1 MATKS
6 DKFPFNEQSSTTS
19 KNQYYNL
26 NLKESEKCATLIS
39 VQSNSKPINDK
50 YCASNNCEKKE
61 IFHLWN
67 KSSKVST
74 FKTLNEENNGLK
86 KRWKNENT
94 LNAMNKSTLSLHIAA
109 YENPITSDLFGN
121 ESNAGLKKETSIKK
135 RYFIDSFKSRNPLE
149 FTRQQNGDQKTE
161 PEVSQ
166 FKASQKLLDSKQPSS
181 KTSPLVIDIA
191 FKWNKSKPEGEKKE
205 EDKPKNGSESDETE
219 TETTCSTVTK
229 TETTT
234 TQTFGD
240 TNESD
245 PNKSGN
251 TKYDSI
257 KTGSEEW
264 FEAESTQPNSASSP
278 SENKQMKTAKSKA
291 RIESNSE
298 ASTKSSESE
307 SEIATAPTQASK
319 NEESKKTELKLKT
332 AEEKVKPDSDQKPF
346 NQRRVIMFRH
356 AERMDRVFPS
366 WIRQSNSNGSYR
378 PYNSNQPSKLPKRQN
393 GLSAY
398 DSDPP
403 ITEIGK
409 IVAELS
415 GKSLMKSHTKISAIY
430 SSPAFRCIETAQIIA
445 KESGA
450 TDLKI
455 KVENGLFDWCS
466 FYEIPPTF
474 MTTSELLDAGYSIS
488 KNYRSIIS
496 KETLYKEW
504 DSETK
509 YDYYRRSHD
518 VIHKI
523 LTSTIGTVI
532 IIGHATTIDSTSRA
546 LLELSKSIP
555 STHILDRLAD
565 RYPYCTSILLEQSN
579 QNGQWRIGKS
589 LLPITFLNQTT
600 KYDKQFLLRK

>member
-1 MATKS
+1 
-6 DKFPFNEQSSTTS
+6 
-19 KNQYYNL
+19 
-26 NLKESEKCATLIS
+26 
-39 VQSNSKPINDK
+39 
-50 YCASNNCEKKE
+50 
-61 IFHLWN
+61 
-67 KSSKVST
+67 
-74 FKTLNEENNGLK
+74 
-86 KRWKNENT
+86 
-94 LNAMNKSTLSLHIAA
+94 
-109 YENPITSDLFGN
+109 
-121 ESNAGLKKETSIKK
+121 
-135 RYFIDSFKSRNPLE
+135 
-149 FTRQQNGDQKTE
+149 
-161 PEVSQ
+161 
-166 FKASQKLLDSKQPSS
+166 
-181 KTSPLVIDIA
+181 
-191 FKWNKSKPEGEKKE
+191 
-205 EDKPKNGSESDETE
+205 
-219 TETTCSTVTK
+219 
-229 TETTT
+229 
-234 TQTFGD
+234 
-240 TNESD
+240 
-245 PNKSGN
+245 
-251 TKYDSI
+251 
-257 KTGSEEW
+257 
-264 FEAESTQPNSASSP
+264 
-278 SENKQMKTAKSKA
+278 
-291 RIESNSE
+291 
-298 ASTKSSESE
+298 
-307 SEIATAPTQASK
+307 
-319 NEESKKTELKLKT
+319 
-332 AEEKVKPDSDQKPF
+332 
-346 NQRRVIMFRH
+346 
-356 AERMDRVFPS
+356 MDRVFPS

-415 GKSLMKSHTKISAIY
+415 GKSLKKNHTKISAIY

-474 MTTSELLDAGYSIS
+474 MTTSELIDAGYSIS
-488 KNYRSIIS
+488 KNYRSFIS

-518 VIHKI
+518 IIHKI

-579 QNGQWRIGKS
+579 QNGQWGIGKS

-600 KYDKQFLLRK
+600 KYDKQFLIRK